1 MFLIDS
7 KQISRFFSTVFNE
20 CLSFESNSNFADL
33 KSFVEFVYFS
43 SFRKKKNYP
52 TDPSLT
58 GCKFSSD
65 CKLLIIIFNHF
76 LKENSKTEESELDS
90 ITLKLFYIYLLYC
103 GGTL

>member
-1 MFLIDS
+1 MNVCVLSQIPTLLTWNLLLSLFIFLPL
-7 KQISRFFSTVFNE
+7 E
-20 CLSFESNSNFADL
+20 
-33 KSFVEFVYFS
+33 
-43 SFRKKKNYP
+43 KKHNYP

-76 LKENSKTEESELDS
+76 LKENSKTEEPELDS

-103 GGTL
+103 SGAL